1 MSKQRP
7 CRNCG
12 CTTDQALFANVA
24 ANGHRQVGWRC
35 LTCERWQPDK
45 SGNLWIPYDLLR
57 AHRVEVEALP
67 VAAETK
73 PEPCCVTGCTRMD
86 TELHHFAPRH
96 LYGKEECE
104 RHPTAYY
111 CKFHHEEWHRRVT
124 PQMHH
129 RAGSG
134 GSGGSG
140 SRNGS
145 GRTAAPMAPQKESA

>member
-1 MSKQRP
+1 MKTRRE
-7 CRNCG
+7 CRGCG
-12 CTTDQALFANVA
+12 CVTDQTLAANAA

-35 LTCERWQPDK
+35 SSCERWQPDK
-45 SGNLWIPYDLLR
+45 HGRLWIPHEALR
-57 AHRVEVEALP
+57 GHGVDIDALP
-67 VAAETK
+67 VAAQTP
-73 PEPCCVTGCTRMD
+73 PEPCCVTGCGRSD

-111 CKFHHEEWHRRVT
+111 CKHHHEEWHQRVT
-124 PQMHH
+124 PQMRH
-129 RAGSG
+129 RGSG

-140 SRNGS
+140 SRHGP